1 MERGERLRMKLRKPV
16 QIDEKKFF
24 ALGKY
29 AFFISAIM
37 MLAGLIDNFG
47 NMAGSGIIRQIAMII
62 FNFGLMGYF
71 GYMLD
76 KEKETV
82 TDKDAEQLALED
94 FDKLKKKK

>member
-1 MERGERLRMKLRKPV
+1 MKLRKPV

-29 AFFISAIM
+29 VFFVSGIM
-37 MLAGLIDNFG
+37 MLATLIDAFTQMTG
-47 NMAGSGIIRQIAMII
+47 AAIIRQIAMII

-76 KEKETV
+76 KQKDIV
-82 TDKDAEQLALED
+82 TDEEAEQLAIDNALN
-94 FDKLKKKK
+94 KSTKK